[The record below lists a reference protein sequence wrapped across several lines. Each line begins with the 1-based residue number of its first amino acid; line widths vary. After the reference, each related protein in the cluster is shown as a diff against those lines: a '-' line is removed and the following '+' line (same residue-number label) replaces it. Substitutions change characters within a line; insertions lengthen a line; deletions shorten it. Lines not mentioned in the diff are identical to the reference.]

1 MAHRTEGNWWS
12 APRDGVDRCWY
23 IASTALHQRHD
34 SYKTNAPWSRQYN
47 HLRTHERTHSP
58 YTQEFTML
66 FRSQH
71 IHSVVNTVS
80 QSSFLE
86 YNVIRQ
92 CMCLPQWWRWRVH
105 PHALPTQDKIRSP
118 RSCRARPSGFST
130 SWSQLV
136 LRRRSGRDDL
146 HLLHLGQRLVHL
158 AEEIL
163 LAEPACGICQCV
175 LILRANR
182 LRHEREADGTVRR
195 RVEGD
200 GNVTVT
206 TGGGGR
212 AVRGRP
218 KPGCSL
224 SATCRCHRRSALGV
238 SS

>member
-1 MAHRTEGNWWS
+1 MTRVTDCGKWCCEFGVFRVVQSHSRGCNNVHRW
-12 APRDGVDRCWY
+12 C

-47 HLRTHERTHSP
+47 HLQTHERTHSP

-136 LRRRSGRDDL
+136 LRRRSGRDHL
-146 HLLHLGQRLVHL
+146 HLLHLGRRLVLL
-158 AEEIL
+158 AEQLLLAEQIL
-163 LAEPACGICQCV
+163 LAEPA
-175 LILRANR
+175 
-182 LRHEREADGTVRR
+182 
-195 RVEGD
+195 
-200 GNVTVT
+200 
-206 TGGGGR
+206 
-212 AVRGRP
+212 
-218 KPGCSL
+218 
-224 SATCRCHRRSALGV
+224 
-238 SS
+238 